1 MSGKNNT
8 GVSEGSV
15 LGPLLFLI
23 HINDLPDGLNSICKT
38 FADET
43 SLFSEVFN
51 MNESTN
57 YLNTDLEKI
66 SQWAYQWKIQ
76 FNPDRNKQ
84 ANEVIFSQ

>member
-23 HINDLPDGLNSICKT
+23 HINDLPDGLTSICKI

-66 SQWAYQWKIQ
+66 SQWAYQWKKQ

>member
-1 MSGKNNT
+1 MSGKKNT

-23 HINDLPDGLNSICKT
+23 HTNDLPDGLISIFKI
-38 FADET
+38 FADDT
-43 SLFSEVFN
+43 SLFSKVFN
-51 MNESTN
+51 INESTN

-66 SQWAYQWKIQ
+66 SQWVYQWKIQ
-76 FNPDRNKQ
+76 FNPDLNKQ

>member
-1 MSGKNNT
+1 MSGKKNT

-23 HINDLPDGLNSICKT
+23 HTNDLPDGLISICKI
-38 FADET
+38 FADDT
-43 SLFSEVFN
+43 SLFSKVFN
-51 MNESTN
+51 TNESAN

-66 SQWAYQWKIQ
+66 SQWVYQWKIQ
-76 FNPDRNKQ
+76 FNPDLNKQ